1 MMAAAAMISISTV
14 CVTVILVSATLLE
27 IHIWIFTNTILRM
40 NCHSHFC
47 FV

>member
-1 MMAAAAMISISTV
+1 MMAAAAMISIIAV

>member
-1 MMAAAAMISISTV
+1 MAAATMISIITV
-14 CVTVILVSATLLE
+14 CVIVILMSATLLE
-27 IHIWIFTNTILRM
+27 IHMWIFTNTILRM